1 METYNLIKA
10 LHIISIIAWMAGLLY
25 LPRLYVY
32 HSEKLAEPVLNETF
46 KTMERRL
53 MLFIMNPAMISTWLF
68 GLALVLYNKE
78 AFIFTLWFLLKFLL
92 VLILSAYHGFLSI
105 CRKNFLN
112 KSNKRSSYF
121 FRVINEVPTIVLI
134 LIVFLAV
141 FKPNFF

>member
-1 METYNLIKA
+1 MYLLFKSF
-10 LHIISIIAWMAGLLY
+10 HIISFVAWMAGLFY
-25 LPRLYVY
+25 LPRLFVY
-32 HSEKLAEPVLNETF
+32 HSEESIDSNTYKKFIL
-46 KTMERRL
+46 MEKRL
-53 MLFIMNPAMISTWLF
+53 LKFIMNPAMISTWLF

>member
-1 METYNLIKA
+1 MYLLFKSF
-10 LHIISIIAWMAGLLY
+10 HIISFVAWMAGLFY
-25 LPRLYVY
+25 LPRLFVY
-32 HSEKLAEPVLNETF
+32 HSEESINSNTYKKFIL
-46 KTMERRL
+46 MEKRL
-53 MLFIMNPAMISTWLF
+53 LKFIMNPAMISTWLF

-121 FRVINEVPTIVLI
+121 FRVINEVPTII
-134 LIVFLAV
+134 LIVVVFV
-141 FKPNFF
+141 VIFKPLI